1 MLEKIANLPAGIVGV
16 RATGPVSKA
25 DYEQVIEPL
34 FDEARKKGE
43 KIRLLYEF
51 APDFHGFSAGAAW
64 EDARFGMA
72 AVRQLAGCAVVT
84 DIAWVRDSAKFVA
97 FFLPCPVRVFPIS
110 TRSQAVEFLQALP
123 EKPAI
128 SQRLLPEAGVIVVE
142 IEKALRP
149 QDFDALAAMADDWIG
164 AHGSLN
170 GLVLRAH
177 HFPGWENLQG
187 LVKHVRFARDHH
199 RKIKRIALVTDA
211 KLAKLM
217 PNLAEHFV
225 QAELKHFPLGEGDQA
240 IAWARG

>member
-1 MLEKIANLPAGIVGV
+1 
-16 RATGPVSKA
+16 
-25 DYEQVIEPL
+25 
-34 FDEARKKGE
+34 
-43 KIRLLYEF
+43 LYEF
-51 APDFHGFSAGAAW
+51 APDFHGFSAGVAW
-64 EDARFGMA
+64 EDARFGLG

-84 DIAWVRDSAKFVA
+84 DIAWVRDSARFVA

-110 TRSQAVEFLQALP
+110 ARGQAIEFLQGLP

-128 SQRLLPEAGVIVVE
+128 SQRLLPDAGVIVVE

-149 QDFDALAAMADDWIG
+149 QDFDALAATADDWIN
-164 AHGSLN
+164 AHGVLN

-199 RKIKRIALVTDA
+199 KKIKRIALVTDA

-217 PNLAEHFV
+217 PELAEHFV
-225 QAELKHFPLGEGDQA
+225 EAELKHFALDKLEDA
-240 IAWARG
+240 VAWARG